1 MLPFTL
7 KLLQKI
13 IIIHL
18 SFSSIPVYSLN
29 MKIKIC
35 FTHYIKICLWK
46 LQMISLVLSIIVISS
61 YSASFNSQQCLPVS
75 HILLF
80 EMFFLH
86 ILLYHTLLIFQLSN
100 RPLLLNLFYFTSKCW
115 SIKGLNLNSYSLF
128 AILSLT
134 SFLFSPSVPWF
145 LNSLSMW

>member
-1 MLPFTL
+1 
-7 KLLQKI
+7 
-13 IIIHL
+13 
-18 SFSSIPVYSLN
+18 
-29 MKIKIC
+29 
-35 FTHYIKICLWK
+35 
-46 LQMISLVLSIIVISS
+46 MISLVLSIIVISS

-134 SFLFSPSVPWF
+134 SFLFFSFSPMIFKQSLYVITTNFRSPTSTSSLIFRPKYNCLWDITPWVSNINRY
-145 LNSLSMW
+145 LYQ